1 MFLAACIAAV
11 VMTGCKKDTPNVPDG
26 GKGKFLIETTVKN
39 PEGMSGSSFL
49 QLVSDISGSI
59 DNSNAIPLGF
69 SSPVTVVDSC
79 VFIFP
84 TMGKDADNN
93 IKRYTYNLSAQKLTG
108 MVKMDVPANTMPIN
122 IIKVTNRKAYVP
134 FYTLGVVW
142 IVDIET
148 MQKTGEI
155 DLKPYS
161 HKDSSPEP
169 AFGIVRDGLYY
180 LPLDQIN
187 ENFMP
192 YEDYRQVDV
201 AVIDTKT
208 DKVQKII
215 SEKTSKLSFPTRPM
229 LRNMIFTDEHN
240 DIYIACAGN
249 FGLNPTYLN
258 NGFVCIPAGSTEFDV
273 SKSWDIKDNVII
285 GTDENYKPASIFNCK
300 YIGNGKVA
308 AYVNIIELNGENPY
322 TSKNSMAVIIDMKA
336 KTITRVKGVPLSD
349 SHSVVVEFYK
359 GQVFFGA
366 YGDKQAGFFTYNPAD
381 SEAKHVCTTTGNPI
395 DLNIFK

>member
-1 MFLAACIAAV
+1 
-11 VMTGCKKDTPNVPDG
+11 
-26 GKGKFLIETTVKN
+26 
-39 PEGMSGSSFL
+39 
-49 QLVSDISGSI
+49 
-59 DNSNAIPLGF
+59 
-69 SSPVTVVDSC
+69 
-79 VFIFP
+79 
-84 TMGKDADNN
+84 
-93 IKRYTYNLSAQKLTG
+93 
-108 MVKMDVPANTMPIN
+108 
-122 IIKVTNRKAYVP
+122 
-134 FYTLGVVW
+134 
-142 IVDIET
+142 

-308 AYVNIIELNGENPY
+308 AYVNIIELNGKNPY

-349 SHSVVVEFYK
+349 SHSVVVEFYN

-395 DLNIFK
+395 DLYIFK